1 MLIPLYS
8 KYGLTRKTTLCL
20 AVMYIIYE
28 IAYYYGIGTENKLI
42 DTTFYYII
50 PYGGV
55 LTYLGYNYKRITKK
69 LMVVVISFSVFL
81 GLMVYCWAKFGSFQ
95 LVQISKYPPRLYYL
109 SFGIAVSYFLLMICE
124 GNTFK
129 IYQNPVI
136 TYISKH
142 SMWIYLWHILVLSL
156 YRFASL
162 PEKWY
167 IKLVV
172 VYSCSIAIVFLVNKA
187 LDYVEARK
195 NIFLIK
201 YLRG

>member
-1 MLIPLYS
+1 MLIPLYF
-8 KYGLTRKTTLCL
+8 KCEFTRKTTLFL
-20 AVMYIIYE
+20 AAIYIIYE

-42 DTTFYYII
+42 DTTFYYMI

-55 LTYLGYNYKRITKK
+55 LTYLGFNYSRIKK
-69 LMVVVISFSVFL
+69 KNMVVIISFSVFL
-81 GLMVYCWAKFGSFQ
+81 CLLVYYWVKLGSFQ
-95 LVQISKYPPRLYYL
+95 SVQISKYPPRLYYL
-109 SFGIAVSYFLLMICE
+109 SFGIAVSYFLFMICE
-124 GNTFK
+124 GKTLK
-129 IYQNPVI
+129 VYQTPVV

-156 YRFASL
+156 YRYARL

-195 NIFLIK
+195 NIFLLK